1 MKFKVQSFKLQPN
14 TPMKTKLIL
23 ITLVAICGLSSCSWD
38 KGDWQ
43 RLAEATGKAA
53 LTAGAMEAQ
62 SIQVDKTSG
71 K

>member
-1 MKFKVQSFKLQPN
+1 MKAL
-14 TPMKTKLIL
+14 LIL
-23 ITLVAICGLSSCSWD
+23 SLATLTLSSCAWKQS
-38 KGDWQ
+38 DWQ

-53 LTAGAMEAQ
+53 LTAGVMEAQ